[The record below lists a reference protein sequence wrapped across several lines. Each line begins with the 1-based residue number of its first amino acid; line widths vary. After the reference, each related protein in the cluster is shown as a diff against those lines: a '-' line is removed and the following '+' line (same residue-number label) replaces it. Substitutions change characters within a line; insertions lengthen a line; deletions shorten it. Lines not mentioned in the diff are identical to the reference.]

1 MITDKEEVIHCYG
14 KEVLR
19 EEEHPWLEEWHTV
32 LAVGRPVG
40 VAQTSLQPQFLF
52 RNNTAD

>member
-1 MITDKEEVIHCYG
+1 MITDQEEVIHCYG

>member
-1 MITDKEEVIHCYG
+1 MITEEEEVIYCCG

-32 LAVGRPVG
+32 LAVSNPED
-40 VAQTSLQPQFLF
+40 VARHL
-52 RNNTAD
+52 

>member
-1 MITDKEEVIHCYG
+1 MITEEEEVIHCYG

-32 LAVGRPVG
+32 LAVRNPAG
-40 VAQTSLQPQFLF
+40 ATSFQPSEKNMLINAK
-52 RNNTAD
+52 NN